1 MFESLKK
8 ALGLDPNDRA
18 IKRYRERV
26 ERMNALETEVSS
38 WDDARLSKAALAFRE
53 RLGEGESLDDIL
65 EEVFAVVREVSRRQ
79 LGLRHFDVQ
88 LMGGMTLHEGKIAEM
103 KTGEGK
109 TLVATLAVVLNALK
123 GEGVHVVTVN
133 DYLARRDAE
142 WMGRIY
148 GYLGLSVGVIYAFM
162 PQEERIEA
170 YRADI
175 TYGTNSEFGFDY
187 LRDNMATSSSQQVQR
202 GHSYC
207 IVDEVDSIL
216 IDEAR
221 TPLIISG
228 PSEESVEPYMAA
240 DSIASRLRKAEDF
253 EVDEKERNVV
263 LTEKGISRCEEIT
276 KTPELF
282 SEARHADMAHK
293 IVQALK
299 AHHLFQ
305 KDIHYV
311 NKDGDIVI
319 VDEFTGRLMFG
330 RRYSEGLHQAIE
342 AKERVKV
349 GSENQTLATITLQN
363 YFRMYRKLAG
373 MTGTASTEA
382 EEFKEIYGLEVIQLP
397 THRPMVRQDLADVI
411 FRTKREKFAAVA
423 DEVAEC
429 YEKGQPVLVGTT
441 SIENSEL
448 VSRLLKARRIP
459 HQVLNAKYHEK
470 EAEIV
475 AQAGR
480 LKAITV
486 ATNMAGRGTDIVLG
500 GNPEALAREVIRK
513 KETDGAKSPADYAGI
528 LEKLRDE
535 CRAEHEKVVG
545 LGGLHIVGTER
556 HEARRIDNQLMGR
569 SGRQGDPGSSRFFLA
584 LEDDLLRLFGS
595 DRVQGLM
602 DKLGMEEGEAIE
614 HNLLTK
620 AIENAQK
627 KVEQMHFDIRKQLL
641 MYDNVMN
648 QQREAVY
655 SERGRILEDAAI
667 LEGTREM
674 VLDVTQGILEQS
686 FPPDAEP
693 DVKGAQLR
701 FRSVFGKGY
710 DEEIARAGEL
720 AERERDFGPILGKV
734 REHFDARVSS
744 IGETMA
750 AEVARF
756 ITLHV
761 LDTHWK
767 EHLLAMDEL
776 RSGIGL
782 RAIGQKDPLLEYQFE
797 SYNLFQE
804 MLDRV
809 RTAVAETAFRI
820 SLVPEEG
827 ASSRRAVRESREAL
841 LLPVSP
847 GGGEA
852 MEASAGAPAAQAEP
866 VRRGP
871 KVGRNDPCPCG
882 SGKKYK
888 HCCGRGA

>member
-1 MFESLKK
+1 MFESLVK

-18 IKRYRERV
+18 LKRYRERV
-26 ERMNALETEVSS
+26 ARINALEAEVSAR
-38 WDDARLSKAALAFRE
+38 DDASLASAVQVFRKRLAE
-53 RLGEGESLDDIL
+53 GEGMDELL

-88 LMGGMTLHEGKIAEM
+88 LMGGMALHEGKIAEM
-103 KTGEGK
+103 QTGEGK
-109 TLVATLAVVLNALK
+109 TLVATLPVVLNALK
-123 GEGVHVVTVN
+123 GEGVHVITVN
-133 DYLARRDAE
+133 DYLARRDAD
-142 WMGRIY
+142 WMGKIY
-148 GYLGLSVGVIYAFM
+148 RFLGLSVGVIYAFM
-162 PQEERIEA
+162 PQEERVRA
-170 YRADI
+170 YKADI

-187 LRDNMATSSSQQVQR
+187 LRDNMATSAEQQVQR
-202 GHSYC
+202 GHSFC

-228 PSEESVEPYMAA
+228 PSEESVEPYLAA
-240 DSIASRLRKAEDF
+240 NAIALKLSKGTDF

-263 LTEKGISRCEEIT
+263 LTEKGILRCEEIT

-342 AKERVKV
+342 AKEHVKV

-397 THRPMVRQDLADVI
+397 THRPMVRKSFPDAI
-411 FRTKREKFAAVA
+411 FRTRREKFNAVA

-429 YEKGQPVLVGTT
+429 HEKGQPVLVGTT
-441 SIENSEL
+441 SIENSEM
-448 VSRLLKARRIP
+448 VSRLLKARKIP

-475 AQAGR
+475 SQAGR
-480 LKAITV
+480 LKAVTV
-486 ATNMAGRGTDIVLG
+486 ATNMAGRGTDILLG
-500 GNPEALAREVIRK
+500 GNPEALAREVLRK
-513 KETDGAKSPADYAGI
+513 REIDGKKAEEAYGEI
-528 LEKLRDE
+528 LEKIKAE
-535 CRAEHEKVVG
+535 CDAEHERVVE

-569 SGRQGDPGSSRFFLA
+569 SGRQGDPGSSRFFLS

-602 DKLGMEEGEAIE
+602 EKLGMEEGEAIE
-614 HNLLTK
+614 HSLLTK

-655 SERGRILEDAAI
+655 AERARILKDPDI

-674 VLDVTQGILEQS
+674 VLDVARSIIEQS
-686 FPPDAEP
+686 FPPDQEP

-701 FRSVFGKGY
+701 FRSLFGKGY
-710 DEEIARAGEL
+710 DEEIAL
-720 AERERDFGPILGKV
+720 AAATGERERDIEPILRKV
-734 REHFDARVSS
+734 REHFDSRVSS
-744 IGETMA
+744 LGETMA
-750 AEVARF
+750 GEVARF

-761 LDTHWK
+761 LDSHWK

-797 SYNLFQE
+797 SFNLFQE
-804 MLDRV
+804 MLERV
-809 RTAVAETAFRI
+809 RTAVAEMAFRI
-820 SLVPEEG
+820 SIVPEESG
-827 ASSRRAVRESREAL
+827 SRRQALRESREAL
-841 LLPVSP
+841 LFPEGAHGAGEGRVEP
-847 GGGEA
+847 GEA
-852 MEASAGAPAAQAEP
+852 HAEP

-882 SGKKYK
+882 SGRKFK

>member
-1 MFESLKK
+1 MFESLVK

-26 ERMNALETEVSS
+26 GRINALEEEISS
-38 WDDARLSKAALAFRE
+38 WDDSVLAASSERFRE
-53 RLGEGESLDDIL
+53 RLENGEDTDGIL

-88 LMGGMTLHEGKIAEM
+88 LMGGMALHEGKIAEM

-133 DYLARRDAE
+133 DYLARRDSE

-148 GYLGLSVGVIYAFM
+148 RFLGLSVGVIYAFM
-162 PQEERIEA
+162 PQEERIQA
-170 YRADI
+170 YKADI

-187 LRDNMATSSSQQVQR
+187 LRDNMATAADQQVQR
-202 GHSYC
+202 SHSFC

-216 IDEAR
+216 VDEAR

-240 DSIASRLRKAEDF
+240 DSIAAKLKKGTDF

-263 LTEKGISRCEEIT
+263 LTEIGINRCEEIT

-299 AHHLFQ
+299 ARHLFQ
-305 KDIHYV
+305 RDIHYV

-342 AKERVKV
+342 AKEHVKV

-373 MTGTASTEA
+373 MTGTAATES

-397 THRPMVRQDLADVI
+397 THRPMVRQDHPDVI
-411 FRTKREKFAAVA
+411 FRTRREKFNAVA
-423 DEVAEC
+423 DEAAEC
-429 YEKGQPVLVGTT
+429 FEKGQPVLVGTT

-448 VSRLLKARRIP
+448 VSRLLKARKIP
-459 HQVLNAKYHEK
+459 HQVLNAKYHER

-475 AQAGR
+475 SQAGR
-480 LKAITV
+480 LNAITV
-486 ATNMAGRGTDIVLG
+486 ATNMAGRGTDILLG
-500 GNPEALAREVIRK
+500 GNPEALAREVLRK
-513 KETDGAKSPADYAGI
+513 KEIDESKAAQAYEAI
-528 LEKLRDE
+528 LQNVRTE
-535 CRAEHEKVVG
+535 CISEHERVVQ
-545 LGGLHIVGTER
+545 LGGLHIIGTER

-569 SGRQGDPGSSRFFLA
+569 AGRQGDPGSSRFFLS

-602 DKLGMEEGEAIE
+602 EKLGMEEGEAIE
-614 HNLLTK
+614 HSLLTK

-655 SERGRILEDAAI
+655 AERARILKDPEI

-674 VLDVTQGILEQS
+674 VLDVARGIIEQS
-686 FPPDAEP
+686 FPPEAEP
-693 DVKGAQLR
+693 DVRGAQLK
-701 FRSVFGKGY
+701 FRSLFGKGY
-710 DEEIARAGEL
+710 DEEIAMVGSCG
-720 AERERDFGPILGKV
+720 ERERDIEPILERV
-734 REHFDARVSS
+734 RAHFDSRVSS
-744 IGETMA
+744 IGEAMA
-750 AEVARF
+750 KEVARF

-820 SLVPEEG
+820 SVVPEEG
-827 ASSRRAVRESREAL
+827 SSRRRTLRESRESL
-841 LLPVSP
+841 LLPAGSDV
-847 GGGEA
+847 GADEA
-852 MEASAGAPAAQAEP
+852 LNTRETHAEP

-882 SGKKYK
+882 SGKKFK

>member
-1 MFESLKK
+1 MFESLVK

-18 IKRYRERV
+18 LKRYRERV
-26 ERMNALETEVSS
+26 ARINALEAEVSAR
-38 WDDARLSKAALAFRE
+38 DDASLASAVQVFRKRLAE
-53 RLGEGESLDDIL
+53 GEGMDELL

-88 LMGGMTLHEGKIAEM
+88 LMGGMALHEGKIAEM
-103 KTGEGK
+103 QTGEGK
-109 TLVATLAVVLNALK
+109 TLVATLPVVLNALK
-123 GEGVHVVTVN
+123 GEGVHVITVN
-133 DYLARRDAE
+133 DYLARRDAD
-142 WMGRIY
+142 WMGKIY
-148 GYLGLSVGVIYAFM
+148 RFLGLSVGVIYAFM
-162 PQEERIEA
+162 PQEERVRA
-170 YRADI
+170 YKADI

-187 LRDNMATSSSQQVQR
+187 LRDNMATSAEQQVQR
-202 GHSYC
+202 GHSFC

-228 PSEESVEPYMAA
+228 PSEESVEPYLAA
-240 DSIASRLRKAEDF
+240 NAIALKLSKGTDF

-263 LTEKGISRCEEIT
+263 LTEKGILRCEEIT

-342 AKERVKV
+342 AKEHVKV

-397 THRPMVRQDLADVI
+397 THRPMVRKSFPDAI
-411 FRTKREKFAAVA
+411 FRTRREKFNAVA

-429 YEKGQPVLVGTT
+429 HEKGQPVLVGTT
-441 SIENSEL
+441 SIENSEM
-448 VSRLLKARRIP
+448 VSRLLKARKIP

-475 AQAGR
+475 SQAGR
-480 LKAITV
+480 LKAVTV
-486 ATNMAGRGTDIVLG
+486 ATNMAGRGTDILLG
-500 GNPEALAREVIRK
+500 GNPEALAREVLRK
-513 KETDGAKSPADYAGI
+513 REIDGKKAEEAYGEI
-528 LEKLRDE
+528 LEKIKAE
-535 CRAEHEKVVG
+535 CDAEHERVVE

-569 SGRQGDPGSSRFFLA
+569 SGRQGDPGSSRFFLS

-602 DKLGMEEGEAIE
+602 EKLGMEEGEAIE
-614 HNLLTK
+614 HSLLTK

-655 SERGRILEDAAI
+655 AERARILKDPDI

-674 VLDVTQGILEQS
+674 VLDVARSIIEQS
-686 FPPDAEP
+686 FPPDQEP

-701 FRSVFGKGY
+701 FRSLFGKGY
-710 DEEIARAGEL
+710 DEEIASAAAAG
-720 AERERDFGPILGKV
+720 ERERDIEPILRKV
-734 REHFDARVSS
+734 REHFDSRVSS
-744 IGETMA
+744 LGETMA
-750 AEVARF
+750 GEVARF

-761 LDTHWK
+761 LDSHWK

-797 SYNLFQE
+797 SFNLFQE
-804 MLDRV
+804 MLERV
-809 RTAVAETAFRI
+809 RTAVAEMAFRI
-820 SLVPEEG
+820 SIVPEESG
-827 ASSRRAVRESREAL
+827 SRRQALRESREAL
-841 LLPVSP
+841 LFPEGAHGAGEGRVEP
-847 GGGEA
+847 GEA
-852 MEASAGAPAAQAEP
+852 HAEP

-882 SGKKYK
+882 SGRKFK

>member
-1 MFESLKK
+1 MFESLVK

-26 ERMNALETEVSS
+26 ARINALEAEISDR
-38 WDDARLSKAALAFRE
+38 DDASLAAAAQGFRTRLAE
-53 RLGEGESLDDIL
+53 GEGMDDL
-65 EEVFAVVREVSRRQ
+65 VEEVFAVVREVSRRQ

-88 LMGGMTLHEGKIAEM
+88 LMGGIALHEGKIAEM

-148 GYLGLSVGVIYAFM
+148 RFLGLSVGVIYAFM
-162 PQEERIEA
+162 PQEERVRA
-170 YRADI
+170 YTADI

-187 LRDNMATSSSQQVQR
+187 LRDNMATSTEQQVQR
-202 GHSYC
+202 GHSFC

-228 PSEESVEPYMAA
+228 PSEESVEPYLAA
-240 DSIASRLRKAEDF
+240 NSIAMKLSRGSDF

-263 LTEKGISRCEEIT
+263 LTEKGIIRCEEIT

-305 KDIHYV
+305 RDIHYV

-382 EEFKEIYGLEVIQLP
+382 EEFKEIYGLEVLQLP
-397 THRPMVRQDLADVI
+397 THRPMVRQDFPDVI
-411 FRTKREKFAAVA
+411 FRTQREKFNAVA
-423 DEVAEC
+423 DEVSEC
-429 YEKGQPVLVGTT
+429 HEKGQPVLVGTT
-441 SIENSEL
+441 SIENSEMI
-448 VSRLLKARRIP
+448 SRLLKVRKIP
-459 HQVLNAKYHEK
+459 HQVLNAKYHER

-475 AQAGR
+475 SQAGR
-480 LKAITV
+480 LKAVTV
-486 ATNMAGRGTDIVLG
+486 ATNMAGRGTDILLG
-500 GNPEALAREVIRK
+500 GNPEALAREALRRK
-513 KETDGAKSPADYAGI
+513 EIDETKAEAVYGEI
-528 LEKLRDE
+528 LEKVKTE
-535 CRAEHEKVVG
+535 CGAEHERVVE

-569 SGRQGDPGSSRFFLA
+569 SGRQGDPGSSRFFLS

-595 DRVQGLM
+595 ERVQGLM
-602 DKLGMEEGEAIE
+602 GKLGMEEGEAIE
-614 HNLLTK
+614 HSLLTK

-655 SERGRILEDAAI
+655 AERARILKDPEI
-667 LEGTREM
+667 LDGTREM
-674 VLDVTQGILEQS
+674 VLDVARSIIEQS
-686 FPPDAEP
+686 FPPDQEP

-701 FRSVFGKGY
+701 FRSLFGKGY
-710 DEEIARAGEL
+710 DDGIAFAGS
-720 AERERDFGPILGKV
+720 AGERERDIEPILEKV
-734 REHFDARVSS
+734 REHFDSRVSS
-744 IGETMA
+744 LGEAMA
-750 AEVARF
+750 GEVARF

-761 LDTHWK
+761 LDGHWK

-804 MLDRV
+804 MLERV
-809 RTAVAETAFRI
+809 RTAVAEMAFRI
-820 SLVPEEG
+820 SIVPEEG
-827 ASSRRAVRESREAL
+827 SSRRRALRESREAL
-841 LLPVSP
+841 LLPEGIP
-847 GGGEA
+847 GTGEGRA
-852 MEASAGAPAAQAEP
+852 ETGEAQAEP

-882 SGKKYK
+882 SGRKFK

>member
-1 MFESLKK
+1 MFESLVK

-18 IKRYRERV
+18 LKRYRERV
-26 ERMNALETEVSS
+26 ARINALEAEVSAR
-38 WDDARLSKAALAFRE
+38 DDASLASAVQVFRKRLAE
-53 RLGEGESLDDIL
+53 GEGMDELL

-88 LMGGMTLHEGKIAEM
+88 LMGGMALHEGKIAEM
-103 KTGEGK
+103 QTGEGK
-109 TLVATLAVVLNALK
+109 TLVATLPVVLNALK
-123 GEGVHVVTVN
+123 GEGVHVITVN
-133 DYLARRDAE
+133 DYLARRDAD
-142 WMGRIY
+142 WMGKIY
-148 GYLGLSVGVIYAFM
+148 RFLGLSVGVIYAFM
-162 PQEERIEA
+162 PQEERVRA
-170 YRADI
+170 YKADI

-187 LRDNMATSSSQQVQR
+187 LRDNMATSAEQQVQR
-202 GHSYC
+202 GHSFC

-228 PSEESVEPYMAA
+228 PSEESVEPYLAA
-240 DSIASRLRKAEDF
+240 NAIALKLSKGTDF

-263 LTEKGISRCEEIT
+263 LTEKGILRCEEIT

-342 AKERVKV
+342 AKEHVKV

-397 THRPMVRQDLADVI
+397 THRPMVRKSFPDAI
-411 FRTKREKFAAVA
+411 FRTRREKFNAVA

-429 YEKGQPVLVGTT
+429 HEKGQPVLVGTT
-441 SIENSEL
+441 SIENSEM
-448 VSRLLKARRIP
+448 VSRLLKARKIP

-475 AQAGR
+475 SQAGR
-480 LKAITV
+480 LKAVTV
-486 ATNMAGRGTDIVLG
+486 ATNMAGRGTDILLG
-500 GNPEALAREVIRK
+500 GNPEALAREVLRK
-513 KETDGAKSPADYAGI
+513 REIDGKKAEEAYGEI
-528 LEKLRDE
+528 LEKIKAE
-535 CRAEHEKVVG
+535 CDAEHERVVE

-569 SGRQGDPGSSRFFLA
+569 SGRQGDPGSSRFFLS

-602 DKLGMEEGEAIE
+602 EKLGMEEGEAIE
-614 HNLLTK
+614 HSLLTK

-655 SERGRILEDAAI
+655 AERARILKDPDI

-674 VLDVTQGILEQS
+674 VLDVARSIIEQS
-686 FPPDAEP
+686 FPPDQEP

-701 FRSVFGKGY
+701 FRSLFGKGY
-710 DEEIARAGEL
+710 DEEIASAAAAG
-720 AERERDFGPILGKV
+720 ERERDIEPILRKV
-734 REHFDARVSS
+734 REHFDSRVSS
-744 IGETMA
+744 LGETMA
-750 AEVARF
+750 GEVARF

-761 LDTHWK
+761 LDSHWK

-797 SYNLFQE
+797 SFNLFQE
-804 MLDRV
+804 MLERV
-809 RTAVAETAFRI
+809 RTAVAEMAFRI
-820 SLVPEEG
+820 SIVPEESG
-827 ASSRRAVRESREAL
+827 SRRQALRESREAL
-841 LLPVSP
+841 LFPEGAP
-847 GGGEA
+847 GAGEGRVESGEA
-852 MEASAGAPAAQAEP
+852 HAEP

-882 SGKKYK
+882 SGRKFK

>member
-1 MFESLKK
+1 MFESLVK

-26 ERMNALETEVSS
+26 DRINALEAEVSS
-38 WDDARLSKAALAFRE
+38 WDDSTLAASSERFRE
-53 RLGEGESLDDIL
+53 RLENGEETDAIL
-65 EEVFAVVREVSRRQ
+65 EEVFAVVREVSRRH

-88 LMGGMTLHEGKIAEM
+88 LMGGMVLHEGKIAEM

-142 WMGRIY
+142 WMGKIY
-148 GYLGLSVGVIYAFM
+148 RFLGLRVGVIYAFM
-162 PQEERIEA
+162 SQEERIEA
-170 YRADI
+170 YKADI

-187 LRDNMATSSSQQVQR
+187 LRDNMATSMDQQVQR
-202 GHSYC
+202 SHSFC

-240 DSIASRLRKAEDF
+240 DSIASRLDKGTDF

-263 LTEKGISRCEEIT
+263 LTEKGINRCEEIT
-276 KTPELF
+276 KTPDLF
-282 SEARHADMAHK
+282 SEARHADLAHK

-299 AHHLFQ
+299 ARHLFQ

-342 AKERVKV
+342 AKEHVKV

-397 THRPMVRQDLADVI
+397 THRPMVRQDYPDVI
-411 FRTKREKFAAVA
+411 FRTRREKFNAVA

-429 YEKGQPVLVGTT
+429 FEKGQPVLVGTT
-441 SIENSEL
+441 SIENSEM
-448 VSRLLKARRIP
+448 VSRLLKARKIP
-459 HQVLNAKYHEK
+459 HQVLNAKYHER

-475 AQAGR
+475 SQAGR

-486 ATNMAGRGTDIVLG
+486 ATNMAGRGTDILLG
-500 GNPEALAREVIRK
+500 GNPESLAKEVLRK
-513 KETDGAKSPADYAGI
+513 KDLEDSKAVEAYEGI
-528 LEKLRDE
+528 LEKVRAE
-535 CRAEHEKVVG
+535 CSAEHEKVVQ
-545 LGGLHIVGTER
+545 LGGLHIIGTER

-569 SGRQGDPGSSRFFLA
+569 SGRQGDPGGTRFFLS

-595 DRVQGLM
+595 ERVQGLM
-602 DKLGMEEGEAIE
+602 GKLGMEEGEAIE
-614 HNLLTK
+614 HSLLTK

-655 SERGRILEDAAI
+655 SERARILKDAEI
-667 LEGTREM
+667 LAGTREM
-674 VLDVTQGILEQS
+674 VLDVARGIIEQA
-686 FPPDAEP
+686 FPTDAEP
-693 DVKGAQLR
+693 DVRGAQLR
-701 FRSVFGKGY
+701 FRSLFGKGY
-710 DEEIARAGEL
+710 DEEIAKAGGCG
-720 AERERDFGPILGKV
+720 ERERDIEPILEMVKG
-734 REHFDARVSS
+734 HFDSRVSS
-744 IGETMA
+744 IGEAMA
-750 AEVARF
+750 TEVARF

-761 LDTHWK
+761 LDSHWK

-782 RAIGQKDPLLEYQFE
+782 RAVGQKDPLLEYQFE

-804 MLDRV
+804 MLDRI
-809 RTAVAETAFRI
+809 RTAVAEMAFRI
-820 SLVPEEG
+820 SIVPEEG
-827 ASSRRAVRESREAL
+827 SSRRRTIRESREAL
-841 LLPVSP
+841 LLPTGSEV
-847 GGGEA
+847 
-852 MEASAGAPAAQAEP
+852 AAEGSLNPRETHAEP
-866 VRRGP
+866 VRSGP

>member
-1 MFESLKK
+1 MFESLVK

-18 IKRYRERV
+18 LKRYRERV
-26 ERMNALETEVSS
+26 ARINALEAEVSAR
-38 WDDARLSKAALAFRE
+38 DDASLASAVQVFRKRLAE
-53 RLGEGESLDDIL
+53 GEGMDELL

-88 LMGGMTLHEGKIAEM
+88 LMGGMALHEGKIAEM
-103 KTGEGK
+103 QTGEGK
-109 TLVATLAVVLNALK
+109 TLVATLPVVLNALK
-123 GEGVHVVTVN
+123 GEGVHVITVN
-133 DYLARRDAE
+133 DYLARRDAD
-142 WMGRIY
+142 WMGKIY
-148 GYLGLSVGVIYAFM
+148 RFLGLSVGVIYAFM
-162 PQEERIEA
+162 PQEERVRA
-170 YRADI
+170 YKADI

-187 LRDNMATSSSQQVQR
+187 LRDNMATSAEQQVQR
-202 GHSYC
+202 GHSFC

-228 PSEESVEPYMAA
+228 PSEESVEPYLAA
-240 DSIASRLRKAEDF
+240 NAIALKLSKGTDF

-263 LTEKGISRCEEIT
+263 LTEKGILRCEEIT

-342 AKERVKV
+342 AKEHVKV

-397 THRPMVRQDLADVI
+397 THRPMVRKSFPDAI
-411 FRTKREKFAAVA
+411 FRTRREKFNAVA

-429 YEKGQPVLVGTT
+429 HEKGQPVLVGTT
-441 SIENSEL
+441 SIENSEM
-448 VSRLLKARRIP
+448 VSRLLKARKIP

-475 AQAGR
+475 SQAGR
-480 LKAITV
+480 LKAVTV
-486 ATNMAGRGTDIVLG
+486 ATNMAGRGTDILLG
-500 GNPEALAREVIRK
+500 GNPEALAREVLRK
-513 KETDGAKSPADYAGI
+513 REIIDGKKAEEAYGEI
-528 LEKLRDE
+528 LEKIKAE
-535 CRAEHEKVVG
+535 CDAEHERVVE

-569 SGRQGDPGSSRFFLA
+569 SGRQGDPGSSRFFLS

-602 DKLGMEEGEAIE
+602 EKLGMEEGEAIE
-614 HNLLTK
+614 HSLLTK

-655 SERGRILEDAAI
+655 AERARILKDPDI

-674 VLDVTQGILEQS
+674 VLDVARSIIEQS
-686 FPPDAEP
+686 FPPDQEP

-701 FRSVFGKGY
+701 FRSLFGKGY
-710 DEEIARAGEL
+710 DEEIASAAAAG
-720 AERERDFGPILGKV
+720 ERERDIEPILRKV
-734 REHFDARVSS
+734 REHFDSRVSS
-744 IGETMA
+744 LGETMA
-750 AEVARF
+750 GEVARF

-761 LDTHWK
+761 LDSHWK

-797 SYNLFQE
+797 SFNLFQE
-804 MLDRV
+804 MLERV
-809 RTAVAETAFRI
+809 RTAVAEMAFRI
-820 SLVPEEG
+820 SIVPEESG
-827 ASSRRAVRESREAL
+827 SRRQALRESREAL
-841 LLPVSP
+841 LFPEGAP
-847 GGGEA
+847 GAGEGRVESGEA
-852 MEASAGAPAAQAEP
+852 HAEP

-882 SGKKYK
+882 SGRKFK

>member
-1 MFESLKK
+1 MFESFIK

-18 IKRYRERV
+18 IKRYKERS
-26 ERMNALETEVSS
+26 ERINALEEQVSS
-38 WDDARLSKAALAFRE
+38 MDDASLALSVEKFRE
-53 RLGEGESLDDIL
+53 RLEEGESLDDLL

-88 LMGGMTLHEGKIAEM
+88 LMGGMALHEGKIAEM

-109 TLVATLAVVLNALK
+109 TLVATLAVILNALK

-142 WMGRIY
+142 WMGKIY
-148 GYLGLSVGVIYAFM
+148 RFLGLSVGVIYAFM
-162 PQEERIEA
+162 PQEERVRA
-170 YRADI
+170 YQADI

-187 LRDNMATSSSQQVQR
+187 LRDNMATSANQQVQR
-202 GHSYC
+202 EHSFC

-228 PSEESVEPYMAA
+228 PSEESVEPYLTAN
-240 DSIASRLRKAEDF
+240 SIAMRLRKGEDF

-263 LTEKGISRCEEIT
+263 LTEGGITRCEEMT

-282 SEARHADMAHK
+282 SEARHADLAHK

-305 KDIHYV
+305 RDIHYV

-373 MTGTASTEA
+373 MTGTAWTES

-397 THRPMVRQDLADVI
+397 THRPMIRKDYPDVI
-411 FRTKREKFAAVA
+411 FRTRREKFNAVA
-423 DEVAEC
+423 DEVVEC
-429 YEKGQPVLVGTT
+429 YGKGQPVLVGTT
-441 SIENSEL
+441 SIENSEM
-448 VSRLLKARRIP
+448 VSRLLKARKVP
-459 HQVLNAKYHEK
+459 HQVLNAKYHER

-475 AQAGR
+475 SQAGR
-480 LKAITV
+480 LAAVTV
-486 ATNMAGRGTDIVLG
+486 ATNMAGRGTDILLG
-500 GNPEALAREVIRK
+500 GNPEALAREELRRTEIEESRAR
-513 KETDGAKSPADYAGI
+513 EAYAGI
-528 LEKLRDE
+528 LEKVRKE
-535 CRAEHEKVVG
+535 CEAEHEKVVA
-545 LGGLHIVGTER
+545 LGGLHIIGTER

-569 SGRQGDPGSSRFFLA
+569 SGRQGDPGGSRFFLS

-595 DRVQGLM
+595 ERVQGLM
-602 DKLGMEEGEAIE
+602 GKLGMEEGEAIE
-614 HNLLTK
+614 HSLLTK

-655 SERGRILEDAAI
+655 TERARILKDPDI
-667 LEGTREM
+667 LPGTREM
-674 VLDVTQGILEQS
+674 VLDVARAIMDQS
-686 FPPDAEP
+686 FPSGEEP

-710 DEEIARAGEL
+710 DEEITIAGDCG
-720 AERERDFGPILGKV
+720 ERERDIEPILQKV
-734 REHFDARVSS
+734 GAHFDSRVAS
-744 IGETMA
+744 IGEGMA

-761 LDTHWK
+761 LDSHWK

-797 SYNLFQE
+797 SFNLFQE

-820 SLVPEEG
+820 SVVPEESG
-827 ASSRRAVRESREAL
+827 PARRSLRESREAL
-841 LLPVSP
+841 LLPAAPEGRPESAN
-847 GGGEA
+847 GER
-852 MEASAGAPAAQAEP
+852 PDRVEP

-871 KVGRNDPCPCG
+871 KIGRNDPCPCG

-888 HCCGRGA
+888 HCCGRGE

>member
-1 MFESLKK
+1 MFESLVK

-18 IKRYRERV
+18 LKRYRERV
-26 ERMNALETEVSS
+26 DRINALEPEVGSL
-38 WDDARLSKAALAFRE
+38 DDAALAASLNGFRQ
-53 RLGEGESLDDIL
+53 RLARGEELDDLL
-65 EEVFAVVREVSRRQ
+65 EEVFAVVRETSRRQ
-79 LGLRHFDVQ
+79 LGMRHFDVQ
-88 LMGGMTLHEGKIAEM
+88 LMGGMALHEGKIAEM
-103 KTGEGK
+103 QTGEGK

-142 WMGRIY
+142 WMGKIY
-148 GYLGLSVGVIYAFM
+148 RFLGLSVGVIYAFM
-162 PQEERIEA
+162 PQQERAKA
-170 YRADI
+170 YQADI

-187 LRDNMATSSSQQVQR
+187 LRDNMATSAEQQVQR

-228 PSEESVEPYMAA
+228 PSEESVEPYMTAN
-240 DSIASRLRKAEDF
+240 SIALKLVKGIDF

-263 LTEKGISRCEEIT
+263 LTERGILRCEELT
-276 KTPELF
+276 RTPELF

-363 YFRMYRKLAG
+363 YFRMYKKLAG
-373 MTGTASTEA
+373 MTGTAATEA
-382 EEFKEIYGLEVIQLP
+382 EEFKEIYGLEVVQLP
-397 THRPMVRQDLADVI
+397 THRPMIRQAYPDVI
-411 FRTKREKFAAVA
+411 YRTKREKFNAVA
-423 DEVAEC
+423 EEVAEC

-448 VSRLLKARRIP
+448 VSRLLKARKIP
-459 HQVLNAKYHEK
+459 HQVLNAKYHER

-475 AQAGR
+475 SQAGR
-480 LKAITV
+480 LKAVTV
-486 ATNMAGRGTDIVLG
+486 ATNMAGRGTDILLG
-500 GNPEALAREVIRK
+500 GNPEVLAREILK
-513 KETDGAKSPADYAGI
+513 QQEIDPTKEEKLYRET
-528 LEKLRDE
+528 LEKVKAE
-535 CRAEHEKVVG
+535 CRKEHEEVVR

-569 SGRQGDPGSSRFFLA
+569 AGRQGDPGSSRFFLS

-595 DRVQGLM
+595 EKVQGLM
-602 DKLGMEEGEAIE
+602 GKLGMEEGEAIE
-614 HNLLTK
+614 HPLLTK

-655 SERGRILEDAAI
+655 AERARILKDPDI
-667 LEGTREM
+667 LENTRDL
-674 VLDVTQGILEQS
+674 VLDVARSILDQS
-686 FPPDAEP
+686 FPAGQEP

-701 FRSVFGKGY
+701 FRSLFGKGY
-710 DEEIARAGEL
+710 DEEISAAGET
-720 AERERDFGPILGKV
+720 AESERDFGPILEKV
-734 REHFDARVSS
+734 REHFDARVSAL
-744 IGETMA
+744 GAEMA
-750 AEVARF
+750 AEIARF

-761 LDTHWK
+761 LDSHWK

-809 RTAVAETAFRI
+809 RTAIAETAFRI
-820 SLVPEEG
+820 SIVTEEG
-827 ASSRRAVRESREAL
+827 TQRRRTLRESRETL
-841 LLPVSP
+841 LLPT
-847 GGGEA
+847 GFGEHA
-852 MEASAGAPAAQAEP
+852 EGTPEARRTSVEP